1 MGIGDKNTELNMV
14 LDIRTNLLRLVIDMG
29 NATIRVSS
37 TGNTRGAPSIVCR
50 FKRGW
55 CG

>member
-1 MGIGDKNTELNMV
+1 MGIGDKNSELDMV
-14 LDIRTNLLRLVIDMG
+14 LDIRTNLLRLVIDMRHG
-29 NATIRVSS
+29 TVKLSS
-37 TGNTRGAPSIVCR
+37 PEDSWGAPSAVCR